1 MEGERRSRDDL
12 LRLAHGLD
20 ESGDKGMDEG
30 EEQKDKEKNDE
41 ALEGSRLDYNTGVCI
56 RRWPRL
62 RGLRWSC
69 NGRYG
74 RS

>member
-12 LRLAHGLD
+12 LKLAQGLD

-41 ALEGSRLDYNTGVCI
+41 PLESSRLDYDTDVCI
-56 RRWPRL
+56 
-62 RGLRWSC
+62 
-69 NGRYG
+69 
-74 RS
+74 